1 MHHHCIHD
9 EKVDEFEATVDQAS
23 IVSPQRLLQPQPE
36 QEQKE
41 QSWIVEG
48 FLDTLGLSAATYRRV
63 LQSSATAS
71 TSAFQQIRIAFDLS
85 KLSSDDGFM
94 CVHEGDI
101 VNVDGQQYNCSKDDI
116 LTPAKKEF
124 IVSVL
129 LKGINDYFENTL
141 SVQSVI
147 GNLIVPGLTCSAD
160 ATWACCSRS
169 ISPSYKTDGVANADY
184 LLHVTG
190 RPTTGATIAWALPC
204 SIDQYGRPISGQANF
219 GPGKLDPSTP
229 ASRDEQIA
237 TGIHEMT
244 HALVFSKNRFY
255 DFRQPLNGKLWGY
268 NNVVSQVQG
277 RGGITV
283 SKIITPNVVKQAKRQ
298 FNCFDWVG
306 AGLELENGDKGSAD
320 FSSHWEKRMV
330 MNEYMSATS
339 SYDPVYSAFTLA
351 LFEDSGWYQVSYK
364 GAQTLPWG
372 YMEGCG
378 VAMSLCS
385 EWSDRYACKDASQL
399 ACTADY
405 SSKGY
410 CNVASY
416 SSSIPAGFQYFQDP
430 TFGGRDTYADYC
442 PFYRAYSNGDCRGIG
457 RVATYADTD
466 NFMEEVGLSS
476 KCFMSSLSKRSS
488 DSDPVRTTCYRV
500 TGCTAT
506 SLKLSVGGKDVECPL
521 EGGTITVSGY
531 RGQLQCPVGTRLCQM
546 LQDKCSGSGVLLSD
560 GTCQCNPGYVGSDCS
575 GIACPMNGGQQCS
588 GDAHGTCD
596 ASTGTCK
603 CTAVYTGLS
612 CSDLV
617 CPIFDGKNDTEC
629 SGQGTCDRTFG
640 TCTCRNGYSGKA
652 CECVP
657 GCTATSCGANGV
669 CDCTTGA
676 CSCSQGYSGVSC
688 SLNVAPAVVELTE
701 AGGPVTG
708 IAAAKEYKFYKIKL
722 NSSSYD
728 VTFIVE
734 YASKSGVDVDL
745 YGSFDDE
752 FPTSLSSKGA
762 LFRSD
767 LSVGTLDEI
776 NLCGSLGAFPRG
788 LNDTFR
794 YCPRA
799 TSAYL
804 LETPGYFHL
813 SVFGYAGGAYTLRIE
828 TDKCK
833 GVTCSNHG
841 RCGVV
846 ST

>member
-9 EKVDEFEATVDQAS
+9 EKVDEFAVTVDQAS
-23 IVSPQRLLQPQPE
+23 IVIPQRLLQPQPE
-36 QEQKE
+36 QQKE

-48 FLDTLGLSAATYRRV
+48 FLDTLGLSAATYRRA
-63 LQSSATAS
+63 LQSTATTSSS
-71 TSAFQQIRIAFDLS
+71 TFQQIRIAFDLS
-85 KLSSDDGFM
+85 KLSSDDSFM
-94 CVHEGDI
+94 CMNEGDI
-101 VNVDGQQYNCSKDDI
+101 VNVDGQKYNCSKDDI

-129 LKGINDYFENTL
+129 LKGIKDYFENTL
-141 SVQSVI
+141 SVQRVV
-147 GNLIVPGLTCSAD
+147 GNLIVQGITCSTD

-219 GPGKLDPSTP
+219 GPSKLDPSTP
-229 ASRDEQIA
+229 ASRDEQVA

-268 NNVVSQVQG
+268 SNVVSQVQG

-283 SKIITPNVVKQAKRQ
+283 SKVITPNVVKQAKRQ
-298 FNCFDWVG
+298 FNCFNWVD

-385 EWSDRYACKDASQL
+385 EWSDRYVCKDASQL

-430 TFGGRDTYADYC
+430 KFGGRDSYADYC

-488 DSDPVRTTCYRV
+488 DSDPLRTTCYRV

-506 SLKLSVGGKDVECPL
+506 SLKLSIGSKDVECPL
-521 EGGTITVSGY
+521 DGGTITVNGY
-531 RGQLQCPVGTRLCQM
+531 RGKLQCPVGTRLCQM

-560 GTCQCNPGYVGSDCS
+560 GTCQCNPGYIGSDCS

-596 ASTGTCK
+596 NNSGRCK
-603 CTAVYTGLS
+603 CTAAYTGLS

-617 CPIFDGKNDTEC
+617 CPVFDGKNDTEC
-629 SGQGTCDRTFG
+629 SGQGTCNRAFG

-657 GCTATSCGANGV
+657 GCTATSCGADGT

-676 CSCSQGYSGVSC
+676 CSCSQGYSGVNC
-688 SLNVAPAVVELTE
+688 TLKAAPVVVELTE

-708 IAAAKEYKFYKIKL
+708 VVAAKEYKFYKIKL

-728 VTFIVE
+728 VTFITE
-734 YASKSGVDVDL
+734 YASKPGVDVDL

-752 FPTSLSSKGA
+752 FPTSLSSKSA

-767 LSVGTLDEI
+767 LATGTRDAI
-776 NLCGSLGAFPRG
+776 NLCGSLGIFPRG

-804 LETPGYFHL
+804 LATPGYFHL

-833 GVTCSNHG
+833 GVTCSYHG